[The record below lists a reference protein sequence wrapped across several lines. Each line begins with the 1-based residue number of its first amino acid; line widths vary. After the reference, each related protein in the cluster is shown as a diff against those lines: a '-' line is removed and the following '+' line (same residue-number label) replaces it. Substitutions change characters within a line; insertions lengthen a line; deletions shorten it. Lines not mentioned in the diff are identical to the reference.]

1 MNVHYYKNRE
11 LIEDYLENSLSN
23 EQSIQLETHLIDC
36 SDCSRYM
43 KELRNLLYLLKNLEP
58 EELPSG
64 FQQQLRSRLKQVAQE
79 TEELEGEQEVQDQQ
93 PIRKKMLVNRKTLI
107 KWAAGIAA
115 IFVLVI
121 SLQFIK
127 PFGNTSP
134 SRYDNNYILSGD
146 SADERMKSTREGEL
160 SMPEENPDADEGEEQ
175 PWISYGEGFGEEAL
189 DTDISATIH
198 LYVSNDWE
206 VESRVEAIVAAA
218 ESAQLPVLEMQLNK
232 IVLQIPKN
240 SEDHITGLMAKLSDM
255 GKLASE
261 NVTKDSETM
270 TILIET
276 AE

>member
-23 EQSIQLETHLIDC
+23 EQSIQLEKHLIDC

-79 TEELEGEQEVQDQQ
+79 TEELGGEQEVQDQQ
-93 PIRKKMLVNRKTLI
+93 PIRKRMLVNRKTLI

-232 IVLQIPKN
+232 IVLQIPEN
-240 SEDHITGLMAKLSDM
+240 SEEHITGLMAKLSDM